1 MGNPDGPDMNAV
13 LHEITRMSEPQLRV
27 VFDACKRQ
35 RKVIDDIQAS
45 MNTLLEP
52 GTTVTLKGLSP
63 KYLNG
68 TLAEITSVDATT
80 ITVRVTSTH
89 DYRVQQKVS
98 PTGIIRVP
106 AQCVEKWE
114 V

>member
-1 MGNPDGPDMNAV
+1 MRAV
-13 LHEITRMSEPQLRV
+13 
-27 VFDACKRQ
+27 A
-35 RKVIDDIQAS
+35 
-45 MNTLLEP
+45 
-52 GTTVTLKGLSP
+52 
-63 KYLNG
+63 
-68 TLAEITSVDATT
+68 DATT